1 MSIDQVVLS
10 PDTYLTA
17 SPGATK
23 QDSVILPRTP

>member
-1 MSIDQVVLS
+1 VLS

-23 QDSVILPRTP
+23 QDRVTLPRTP